1 MAQNKNTMSMSA
13 ITRKQS
19 GNFKVGGKVGKA
31 KPTMKRGGMK
41 KGC

>member
-19 GNFKVGGKVGKA
+19 GNFKKGGMVKSNPKS
-31 KPTMKRGGMK
+31 KMTMKKMGK
-41 KGC
+41 K